1 MVAYVTG
8 MAAVMKGDWDDEI
21 EALQPALREIR
32 HDIHQHPELGFAERR
47 TGELVLEFLGR
58 HGYRPRRLAE
68 TGVVADLHPDRVGSS
83 RTIAL
88 RADLDCLPMSETTNL
103 PYRSVHDGCAHKCG
117 HDGHTAALL
126 GVASILA
133 KHRDQVPGNVRL
145 VFQPDE
151 EGTSGGG
158 AEVMIRDGVLEDVAE
173 IYGLHNWPP
182 LPRGRVAVK
191 AGPMMAHVHKIGLV
205 VKGVGGHASE
215 PQRGRDPIVAA
226 SHMVTALQTVVSRGL
241 GYAGGAVVSI
251 TKFDAGTT
259 TNVIPGRAELA
270 GTIRS
275 FLPEDTARVL
285 ERVREV
291 VQGHAAAFGVTA
303 ALELTEGYPVVMN
316 DPTCAEAVERVATKV
331 IGPDNVT
338 KTGLPLAAAE
348 DFAFYGREIP
358 AAYFLVGAGEPGGSP
373 TCHHPDF
380 DFNDAIL
387 PTCMSM
393 FLGLVRDRLP
403 A

>member
-1 MVAYVTG
+1 
-8 MAAVMKGDWDDEI
+8 MAAVTKGDWGDEI
-21 EALQPALREIR
+21 EGLQPELREIR
-32 HDIHQHPELGFAERR
+32 HDIHRHPELGFAERR
-47 TGELVLEFLGR
+47 TRDLVVEFLGR
-58 HGYRPRRLAE
+58 HGYEPRTLAE
-68 TGVVADLHPDRVGSS
+68 TGVVADLHPDRVGKAT
-83 RTIAL
+83 TIAL
-88 RADLDCLPMSETTNL
+88 RADLDCLPMPETTDL

-117 HDGHTAALL
+117 HDGHTTSLL

-133 KHRDQVPGNVRL
+133 KHRDDVPGNVRL

-158 AEVMIRDGVLEDVAE
+158 AEVMIRDGALEHVDE

-182 LPRGRVAVK
+182 LARGRVAVK
-191 AGPMMAHVHKIGLV
+191 PGPMLAHVHRIDLV
-205 VKGVGGHASE
+205 VRGLGGHASE
-215 PQRGRDPIVAA
+215 PQRCRDPIVAA
-226 SHMVTALQTVVSRGL
+226 SHIVTALQTVVSRGL

-251 TKFDAGTT
+251 TKFIGGTAD
-259 TNVIPGRAELA
+259 NVIPGHVELA

-275 FLPEDTARVL
+275 FLPEDTSRVL

-291 VQGHAAAFGVTA
+291 VDGHAAAFGVTA
-303 ALELTEGYPVVMN
+303 ELQLTEGYPVVMN
-316 DPTCAEAVERVATKV
+316 DTACAEAVERVARNV
-331 IGPDNVT
+331 VGSDNVT
-338 KTGLPLAAAE
+338 RAGLPLAAAE
-348 DFAFYGREIP
+348 DFAFYGQHIP

-393 FLGLVRDRLP
+393 FLGLVRDRLQP
-403 A
+403 R